1 MAIPPLPEVIAAL
14 EAVAA
19 QGRPDGLRPRVKA
32 VALNT
37 GPLSEAAAEA
47 AIRQT
52 AELTGLPCSDP
63 VRRGGDAL
71 LTALVGAFA

>member
-19 QGRPDGLRPRVKA
+19 QGRPDGHRPRVRA

-37 GPLSEAAAEA
+37 SLLGVEAAGRAVAEVER
-47 AIRQT
+47 IS
-52 AELTGLPCSDP
+52 GLPCADP
-63 VRRGGDAL
+63 VRQGGDGL
-71 LTALVGAFA
+71 LTAVLDAR